1 MHVQA
6 ESPGEQGNFG
16 IPDSTDKYTGIP
28 RDSRVTGIGTPRGCC
43 YWFSLVFSILVVIV
57 P

>member
-28 RDSRVTGIGTPRGCC
+28 RDSRVTGIGTCRYRIWVYMESMG
-43 YWFSLVFSILVVIV
+43 YTL
-57 P
+57 